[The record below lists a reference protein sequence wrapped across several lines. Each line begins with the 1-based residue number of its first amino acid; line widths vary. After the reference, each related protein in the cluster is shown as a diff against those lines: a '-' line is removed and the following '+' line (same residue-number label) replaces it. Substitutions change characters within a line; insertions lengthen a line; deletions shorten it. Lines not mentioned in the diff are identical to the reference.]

1 MNLPIHICMEP
12 RQFVYMDDEAVRSLL
27 ASHSIAAPD
36 TVREKSEQV
45 TEDGSGIDFGVGL
58 DLPGL
63 GSADIGADLSQSEMG
78 RGVYEASRKINE
90 QYLFNILYE
99 TLDEESAI
107 EDLTQNEDDYSLS
120 NGDIVKIRG
129 RGRLDAIYR
138 LLSILEYLFTVADDE
153 QAKEFT
159 KAREMAYGG
168 KIGMKIEFEDSI
180 SSFAM
185 LMEEENLWVDHQ
197 RELMQEHDYIVLGRV
212 RETLGRNEK
221 WDYADILRLGSTIV
235 SEDTMETGREMITE
249 FISSIGDFRQTV
261 DVPDFAGATM
271 EDFQNEDFDQTEST
285 IELDIDDEEL
295 VLTGPAFVIQPVAVY
310 W

>member
-1 MNLPIHICMEP
+1 MEP

-27 ASHSIAAPD
+27 ASHSIAAPE
-36 TVREKSEQV
+36 TVKEKSEQV
-45 TEDGSGIDFGVGL
+45 TEGGGGIDFGVGL
-58 DLPGL
+58 DLHGL
-63 GSADIGADLSQSEMG
+63 GSASVGADFSESELG
-78 RGVYEASRKINE
+78 RSVYESRRKVNE
-90 QYLFNILYE
+90 QYLFNVLYE
-99 TLDEESAI
+99 TLDEEDAI
-107 EDLTQNEDDYSLS
+107 KDLTKKESDYTLS
-120 NGDIVKIRG
+120 NGDILKIKG

-153 QAKEFT
+153 QAEEFT

-168 KIGMKIEFEDSI
+168 KIGMKIQFENSM

-197 RELMQEHDYIVLGRV
+197 RELMQEHEYVVLGRV
-212 RETLGRNEK
+212 RETLGGNEK

-235 SEDTMETGREMITE
+235 SENTMETGREMISE
-249 FISSIGDFRQTV
+249 LISSIGDFRQTV
-261 DVPDFAGATM
+261 DVPDFAGATI
-271 EDFQNEDFDQTEST
+271 EDFQNEDFDQTKST

-295 VLTGPAFVIQPVAVY
+295 VLDGPAFVIQPVAVY

>member
-1 MNLPIHICMEP
+1 MEP
-12 RQFVYMDDEAVRSLL
+12 RQFVYIDDEAVRSLL
-27 ASHSIAAPD
+27 ASHSIAAPE

-45 TEDGSGIDFGVGL
+45 TEDGGGIDFGVGL
-58 DLPGL
+58 DLPGF
-63 GSADIGADLSQSEMG
+63 GSADVGADFSQSEVG
-78 RGVYEASRKINE
+78 RGVYEASRKVNE

-99 TLDEESAI
+99 TLDEEDVI
-107 EDLTQNEDDYSLS
+107 TDLTQGVNDYSLS
-120 NGDIVKIRG
+120 NGDIIKIRG
-129 RGRLDAIYR
+129 RGRLDATYR
-138 LLSILEYLFTVADDE
+138 LVSILEYFYTVTDDE
-153 QAKEFT
+153 QAEQFT
-159 KAREMAYGG
+159 QAREVAYGG
-168 KIGMKIEFEDSI
+168 KIGMKIQFEDSI

-197 RELMQEHDYIVLGRV
+197 RELMQEHEYVVLGRV
-212 RETLGRNEK
+212 REIIDGDEK

-235 SEDTMETGREMITE
+235 SEKTMETGREMISE

-271 EDFQNEDFDQTEST
+271 EDFQNEDFEQTEST

-295 VLTGPAFVIQPVAVY
+295 VLDGPAFVIQPVAVY

>member
-1 MNLPIHICMEP
+1 MEP
-12 RQFVYMDDEAVRSLL
+12 RQFVYIDDEAVRSLL
-27 ASHSIAAPD
+27 ASHSIAAPE

-45 TEDGSGIDFGVGL
+45 TEDGAGIDFGVGL
-58 DLPGL
+58 DLPGF
-63 GSADIGADLSQSEMG
+63 GSADVGADFSQSEVG
-78 RGVYEASRKINE
+78 RGVYEASRKVNE

-99 TLDEESAI
+99 TLDEEDVI
-107 EDLTQNEDDYSLS
+107 TDLTQGVNDYSLS
-120 NGDIVKIRG
+120 NGDIIKIRG
-129 RGRLDAIYR
+129 RGRLDATYR
-138 LLSILEYLFTVADDE
+138 LVSILEYFYTVTDDE
-153 QAKEFT
+153 QAEQFT
-159 KAREMAYGG
+159 QAREVAYGG
-168 KIGMKIEFEDSI
+168 KIGMKIQFEDSI

-197 RELMQEHDYIVLGRV
+197 RELMQEHEYVVLGRV
-212 RETLGRNEK
+212 REIIDGDEK

-235 SEDTMETGREMITE
+235 SEKTMETGREMISE

-271 EDFQNEDFDQTEST
+271 EDFQNEDFEQTEST

-295 VLTGPAFVIQPVAVY
+295 VLDGPAFVIQPVAVY